1 MKECRRSK
9 KKTAQDNMRIG
20 FITTMYLPNIGG
32 AEIALRC
39 LVEELQK
46 RKIGLI
52 LLVPFRNWVNLKK
65 PKSTGI
71 IPKVFPIFPAYQIL
85 VRVIPNL
92 AYVILSAQLHLFAF
106 LFKLTCWHAV
116 GAFPVGSM
124 VARWGRGKNT
134 GVVVRAPGED
144 IQVNHE
150 VGYGIRRNPRIDRY
164 VRKYL
169 PLADVLIAHSGSIE
183 REYLAL
189 DIPAQKIVSIPNG
202 VQLEKFMYQMEPIGE
217 VERPV
222 RSEREPFRFL
232 FIGRN
237 HPKKGLEVLIK
248 AVVILKADVPDLF
261 VVDLI
266 GRDVELVRPLADSL
280 GVSAQFNFV
289 GELGK
294 KTGEADHPS
303 SELLSYFLKAD
314 VFVLPSYVESFGIV
328 LVEAM
333 AAGLPIITTDADGCR
348 DVIREGR
355 DGLMFP
361 RGDAKALAAAMSKM
375 INDPA
380 ERAQLSE
387 TSRIRAKAFDWEM
400 VADQYLEVYRRF
412 CSASGR

>member
-1 MKECRRSK
+1 MKGYRQLEK
-9 KKTAQDNMRIG
+9 PVQDNMRIG

-39 LVEELQK
+39 LVDELQK
-46 RKIGLI
+46 RGVSLI
-52 LLVPFRNWVNLKK
+52 LIVPFRNWLNLKK
-65 PKSTGI
+65 TKSTGTE
-71 IPKVFPIFPAYQIL
+71 PRVFPIFPGYQIL
-85 VRVIPNL
+85 VRVVPTL
-92 AYVILSAQLHLFAF
+92 AYVFLSAQLYLFSF

-116 GAFPVGSM
+116 GAFPIGSM
-124 VARWGRGKNT
+124 VARWGRGKNP

-144 IQVNHE
+144 IQIDHE

-169 PLADVLIAHSGSIE
+169 PLADVLVAHSGSIE

-189 DIPAQKIVSIPNG
+189 NIPAPKIVSIPNG
-202 VQLEKFMYQMEPIGE
+202 VQLEKFMHREKPIGE
-217 VERPV
+217 VERAA

-232 FIGRN
+232 FVGRN

-248 AVVILKADVPDLF
+248 AVAILKAEVPDLF

-266 GRDVELVRPLADSL
+266 GRDVELAGSLADSL
-280 GVSAQFNFV
+280 GVSEQFNFV
-289 GELGK
+289 GEVGK
-294 KTGEADHPS
+294 KTGEADHPG

-314 VFVLPSYVESFGIV
+314 VFVLPSHVESFGIV

-348 DVIREGR
+348 DVIRQGR

-361 RGDAKALAAAMSKM
+361 RGDTKALAVAMSKM
-375 INDPA
+375 INNPA
-380 ERAQLSE
+380 ERAQLGE
-387 TSRIRAKAFDWEM
+387 KARTRAKDFDWGM
-400 VADQYLEVYRRF
+400 VAERYLEVYRRF
-412 CSASGR
+412 C